1 MWIVAIAW
9 IYVVGLM
16 ALTEASV
23 VAGVMTF
30 VGYCVLPLS
39 ILFYITGG
47 KRRRQRK
54 LARDAAATASLPPPP
69 LASPAHL
76 PTPPLALPP
85 QPQSLPQPLP
95 HAPADVLHTVH
106 TNKLHDTL

>member
-9 IYVVGLM
+9 VYVVGLM
-16 ALTEASV
+16 SMTETSI

-47 KRRRQRK
+47 KRRRRRRA
-54 LARDAAATASLPPPP
+54 ARDAAKQ
-69 LASPAHL
+69 
-76 PTPPLALPP
+76 TPPD
-85 QPQSLPQPLP
+85 
-95 HAPADVLHTVH
+95 AP
-106 TNKLHDTL
+106 